1 MLAFLLI
8 TEHAQYAQRQ
18 FFFIMNKLITDHS
31 SFFCTAS
38 INKSA
43 YFLPWQNMPYHVAQ
57 YAQRA
62 VGS

>member
-1 MLAFLLI
+1 MLI

-18 FFFIMNKLITDHS
+18 FFFIMNMLITEHS
-31 SFFCTAS
+31 SFVCTVCTAS
-38 INKSA
+38 INRSA